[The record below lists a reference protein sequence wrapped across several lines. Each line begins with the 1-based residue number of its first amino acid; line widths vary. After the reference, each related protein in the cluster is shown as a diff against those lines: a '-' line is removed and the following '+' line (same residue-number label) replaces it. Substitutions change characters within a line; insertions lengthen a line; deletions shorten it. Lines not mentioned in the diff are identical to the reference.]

1 MGFHSRGLL
10 LRGIPAP
17 SGRRSR
23 VLARGRRPATHH
35 RAQLRADLL
44 SLVAIL
50 LLAFALRTYKL
61 GDQNIWW
68 DEGLAVWAAR
78 KPFIAMTLWTAGD
91 VHPPLYFWS
100 LWPWVRLVGESEF
113 AVRYLSLIFGLLTV
127 ALIYPL
133 GRRLVGRPTA
143 LLATLL
149 LGAARFHVWWSQE
162 MRMYVLA
169 GLLGTLSVYWM
180 VRLVYGGS
188 SQETSG
194 QGDKGRGLV
203 SLFAYL
209 LVTILALYT
218 LYLSAVILVV
228 ENLFVLAVLLWRKGR
243 DGRALLIR
251 WALAQAGVLA
261 PFAPWLLLATSRM
274 RTWSV
279 AAPVKLRFVHQ
290 LHATLLSLG
299 ISTYLERYILPVAGF
314 GLICLAGL
322 GILAWRLRHGKEPVA
337 AWQAGL
343 LLLLFLMVPP
353 LIVWLLTQPRALFY
367 TPRVEARYLLPFAP
381 PFYLLLAWS
390 VTLLGRRSRLLGGLA
405 LVYVL
410 GAFAWTLPTHYA
422 GRYLRDELQSMVR
435 TIWAY
440 GRPDDAVLLVSGNR
454 YPVFLYYYDRAP
466 APAQRPPVYRLPRH
480 AMEFT
485 PENVTE
491 ELEGIAAEHR
501 RLWLA
506 WVNGPMQDPQGL
518 VEPWLKER
526 YERPL
531 SLGFAHN
538 ALHLYTPDRAG
549 PTVPPENLAPQ
560 HPLAV
565 DLGSFHLLGYDLPT
579 AEFRPGDTVRLGLY
593 GRPIVEGEATVALVD
608 RWGRVLE
615 ERTLAVRPIGG
626 GIIRWQLEFPV
637 FPHTPAGSYHF
648 ELRPGQAASKGVSFG
663 RLAIAAT
670 KPLPPVRTISHP
682 MRARL
687 GDEVL
692 FLGYDL
698 RPITARPGDLL
709 VLDLYWQALRKVS
722 QRYTVFTHLLGQAHN
737 PATGG
742 PVWAQ
747 HDSEPLNGGYPTS
760 QWFVGQVIR
769 DRHELRIDPAAPPG
783 EYQVEVG
790 LYLLAT
796 GERLPVLGEGGEA
809 LGDRILLGEVQV
821 VGP

>member
-1 MGFHSRGLL
+1 MLT
-10 LRGIPAP
+10 
-17 SGRRSR
+17 
-23 VLARGRRPATHH
+23 LA
-35 RAQLRADLL
+35 
-44 SLVAIL
+44 SLVGIL
-50 LLAFALRTYKL
+50 LLAFALRAYKL

-133 GRRLVGRPTA
+133 GKRLINRRVA

-149 LGAARFHVWWSQE
+149 LAVSRFHVWWSQE

-180 VRLVYGGS
+180 VRLVSGES
-188 SQETSG
+188 SKETSRQVDQETSR
-194 QGDKGRGLV
+194 QVDKGKGLV
-203 SLFAYL
+203 YLFTYL

-218 LYLSAVILVV
+218 LYLSAVILVI
-228 ENLFVLAVLLWRKGR
+228 ENLFALAVLFWRKGR
-243 DGRALLIR
+243 DRRVLLIR

-261 PFAPWLLLATSRM
+261 LFAPWLLLATSRM

-279 AAPVKLRFVHQ
+279 AAPVKLRFVYQ
-290 LHATLLSLG
+290 LYGTLLSLG
-299 ISTYLERYILPVAGF
+299 ISTYLERYIPPVVGF

-322 GILAWRLRHGKEPVA
+322 GALGWQLRHRREPVA

-343 LLLLFLMVPP
+343 LLTLFLMLPP
-353 LIVWLLTQPRALFY
+353 LIIWLLTQPRALFY

-390 VTLLGRRSRLLGGLA
+390 VMLLGRRSRLLGGLA
-405 LVYVL
+405 LIYVL

-422 GRYLRDELQSMVR
+422 GRYLRDELQTMTRV
-435 TIWAY
+435 IWAY

-466 APAQRPPVYRLPRH
+466 APGQRPPVYRLPRQ

-485 PENVTE
+485 PENVDR
-491 ELEGIAAEHR
+491 ELKEIAAQHP

-518 VEPWLKER
+518 VERWLNER
-526 YERPL
+526 YARPL

-538 ALHLYTPDRAG
+538 ALHLYTLDRAE

-560 HPLAV
+560 HPLAAN
-565 DLGSFHLLGYDLPT
+565 LGGLQLLGYDLPT
-579 AEFRPGDTVRLGLY
+579 VEFRPGDTIRLGLY
-593 GRPIVEGEATVALVD
+593 WRPAVEREVAVALVD
-608 RWGRVLE
+608 KKGRVLE
-615 ERTLAVRPIGG
+615 ERTLALSPAGDGIVRQ
-626 GIIRWQLEFPV
+626 QLEFPV
-637 FPHTPAGSYHF
+637 FSHTPAGPYHF
-648 ELRPGQAASKGVSFG
+648 ELRPGQIASEGLPLG
-663 RLAIAAT
+663 RLIIAAT
-670 KPLPPVRTISHP
+670 EPLPPVQTIPHS
-682 MRARL
+682 MQARL
-687 GDEVL
+687 GDEIL

-698 RPITARPGDLL
+698 GPTTARPGDVLA
-709 VLDLYWQALRKVS
+709 LDLYWQATRKVS

-742 PVWAQ
+742 PMWAQ
-747 HDSEPLNGGYPTS
+747 HDSEPLDGGYPTS
-760 QWFVGQVIR
+760 QWFVGQTIR
-769 DRHELRIDPAAPPG
+769 DHHELRIDPAAPPG
-783 EYQVEVG
+783 EYQLEVG

-796 GERLPVLGEGGEA
+796 GERLPVLGQGGEVV
-809 LGDRILLGEVQV
+809 GDRILLDTIQV
-821 VGP
+821 MGP